1 MQRQRPVVTGLGF
14 ITSIGNRR
22 EEVLRSLREVRT
34 GVEAYPEFVNDPNIP
49 VTLFGTV
56 KEFGFPSTDFED
68 WTYPSHIQIPRETL
82 RPMAPN
88 SLFAYFAMHEAIAD
102 AVLPPGMVSHDG
114 TGLMCAS
121 GGSMWMAYENYALM
135 AKKGVRYCTPMSVVN
150 SIPGSLY
157 INLVPAFGIRG
168 ASHGSSSACA
178 SSAHA
183 LGLAMELVRTGKQ
196 QVVFVVGAE
205 DANKY
210 SSVPFAA
217 ARALSMQRDPA
228 KSPCA
233 FDRKRDGFVGTG
245 GAAVLVVES
254 LEHARRRGAPKVYA
268 ELLGW
273 GQTSDGYNVLA
284 PDPSGDGLA
293 RAMRHALDDAGVQ
306 PGEVDYLNAHATS
319 TPPGDASEI
328 AAIKAVFPEGQR
340 PLVSSTKSLTG
351 HGLSLAGAM
360 EAGFCCLALAERFTP
375 VSAHITELDPM
386 CDGVPVVT
394 IPTDAA
400 PRTVLTNSSGFGGT
414 NVSVLMR
421 AVPMAGENMPV
432 QKKRASKP
440 KRSAASTRK
449 PTPV

>member
-1 MQRQRPVVTGLGF
+1 MHHRPVVTGLGF
-14 ITSIGNRR
+14 ITSIGNSRA
-22 EEVLRSLREVRT
+22 EVSRSLREIRT
-34 GVEAYPEFVNDPNIP
+34 GVEPFAEFTEDPNIP

-56 KEFGFPSTDFED
+56 KDFNFPSTDPED
-68 WTYPSHIQIPRETL
+68 WTYPPRHKVSRETL
-82 RPMAPN
+82 RSMAPN

-102 AVLPPGMVSHDG
+102 AALAPQIVSDDG

-121 GGSMWMAYENYALM
+121 GGSMWLAYENY
-135 AKKGVRYCTPMSVVN
+135 KIIWSRGVMRCPPMSVVN

-157 INLVPAFGIRG
+157 INLVPIFGIRG
-168 ASHGSSSACA
+168 PSQGISSACA

-183 LGLAMELVRTGKQ
+183 LGMAMDLVRSGRQ

-217 ARALSMQRDPA
+217 ARALSVQKDPA

-233 FDRKRDGFVGTG
+233 FDKKRDGFVGTG

-254 LEHARRRGAPKVYA
+254 LEHAQRRRAPKVYA

-293 RAMRHALDDAGVQ
+293 RAMQLALQDGGMA
-306 PGEVDYLNAHATS
+306 PGEVDYINAHATS

-328 AAIKAVFPEGQR
+328 AAIKTVFPEGQR
-340 PLVSSTKSLTG
+340 PRVSSTKSLTG

-360 EAGFCCLALAERFTP
+360 EAGFCCVAINEGFVP
-375 VSAHITELDPM
+375 VSANITELDPM

-394 IPTDAA
+394 GPTDAI
-400 PRTVLTNSSGFGGT
+400 PRTVITNSSGFGGT
-414 NVSVLMR
+414 NVSVVMR
-421 AVPMAGENMPV
+421 APEVTTV
-432 QKKRASKP
+432 KSKP
-440 KRSAASTRK
+440 TAATRKKGRSTVRRRSSAA
-449 PTPV
+449 